1 MKSNLKAN
9 STIVICSCIIVTA
22 FFFCSITEEFHG
34 FNDFRAKICYDGSV
48 HYNFP
53 SRFKT
58 LCQLDVSRF
67 PFDVQTCSLTFG
79 SWACNG
85 LELDV
90 TSKSNIVDISA
101 VEENAEWE
109 IVESPIVRHEII
121 YGCCPEPYPDVTFYI
136 NLRRKPTHYVIN
148 IIIPSILIT
157 CVAGLGFILPVDA
170 GEKIGLQLTVML
182 TISVFQMLV
191 AEKLPPAA
199 DSQPRIC
206 KLSMSLSDLFDSIS

>member
-1 MKSNLKAN
+1 VKETGENYRPDYFYFLFDLN
-9 STIVICSCIIVTA
+9 V
-22 FFFCSITEEFHG
+22 
-34 FNDFRAKICYDGSV
+34 R
-48 HYNFP
+48 YNFP
-53 SRFKT
+53 SRLKT

-90 TSKSNIVDISA
+90 TSKSNITDISS

-109 IVESPIVRHEII
+109 IMESPIIRHEII
-121 YGCCPEPYPDVTFYI
+121 YGCCPEPYPDITFYI

-157 CVAGLGFILPVDA
+157 CVAVLGFILPVDA
-170 GEKIGLQLTVML
+170 MEPNRSLETCLTYKSAVRYLLLEVIFLQPTFETLKW
-182 TISVFQMLV
+182 S
-191 AEKLPPAA
+191 A
-199 DSQPRIC
+199 
-206 KLSMSLSDLFDSIS
+206 